1 MSKPN
6 TELIHLPYPI
16 YRQCGSVTCPSDK
29 NLKFSLTHYNNPRAK
44 CLTSLPQPQNMEKT
58 SGKVDLEH
66 LLKVSL
72 SSLHYVN
79 KVLLRDV
86 DLSVQ
91 KGDRVLIVGATG
103 SGKSSLLN
111 SLNLMNHSYD
121 GCITLSGKDI
131 RTIRPEA
138 LRARIC
144 MVMQEPWLDPGTVA
158 DALDEPLHYAT
169 RKHHPFPHRER
180 RVNEL
185 LSAFRL
191 PDGILEQSTEK
202 LSGGEKQRVALVRAL
217 QLDPEILLLDEISS
231 ALDQHTSGIISDCIF
246 NNYPGTVIAISHDP
260 LWQNRWQRV
269 WSIEGGAVRDS
280 KREE

>member
-1 MSKPN
+1 
-6 TELIHLPYPI
+6 L
-16 YRQCGSVTCPSDK
+16 G
-29 NLKFSLTHYNNPRAK
+29 
-44 CLTSLPQPQNMEKT
+44 KT
-58 SGKVDLEH
+58 SGKVDLEP

-72 SSLHYVN
+72 DSLHYAD

-111 SLNLMNHSYD
+111 SLNLMNYSYE
-121 GCITLSGKDI
+121 GSITLSGKDI
-131 RTIRPEA
+131 RALRPEA

-144 MVMQEPWLDPGTVA
+144 MVMQEPWLDPGTVM
-158 DALDEPLHYAT
+158 DALDEPLHYAA
-169 RKHHPFPHRER
+169 RKHNPFPHRER
-180 RVNEL
+180 RVKEL

-191 PDGILEQSTEK
+191 PEGILEQSTEK

-269 WSIEGGAVRDS
+269 WSIRDGMVS
-280 KREE
+280 DSTREE